1 MKRIFL
7 FFCVCFIG
15 FSCNMEKPEGVIV
28 DKQHEPSFMI
38 LEYNLVLKQTMP
50 RFYPDRYSVSV
61 RDTAGIVR
69 GVSVNKTA
77 FDTLTVGQYYE
88 H

>member
-1 MKRIFL
+1 
-7 FFCVCFIG
+7 
-15 FSCNMEKPEGVIV
+15 MEKPEGAIV
-28 DKQHEPSFMI
+28 DKKHEPSFMI
-38 LEYNLVLKQTMP
+38 FEYNLLLKNMMP

-61 RDTAGIVR
+61 RDTAGIVH